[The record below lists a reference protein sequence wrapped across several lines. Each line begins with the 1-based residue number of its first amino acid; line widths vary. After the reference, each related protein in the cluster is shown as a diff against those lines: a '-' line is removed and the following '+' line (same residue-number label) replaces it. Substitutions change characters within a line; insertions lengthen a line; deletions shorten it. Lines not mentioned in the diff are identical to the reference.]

1 MFERFSDRGRRVV
14 VLAQEEARLL
24 DHNYIGTEHLL
35 LGLAREGEGVAATAL
50 TSLGISLEA
59 VQQQV
64 AEIIGR
70 GKRPPSGHIPFTAR
84 AKNVLEFSAREA
96 DALGHSYVS
105 TEHLLLGLLR
115 LGEGVGVQ
123 VLVRLGGDLN
133 RVRDQ
138 VLRYAQSGPESAA
151 GRTRPGAQARSRL
164 ADEPLAR
171 TEELDARLVAI
182 ERWVGMR
189 PDLDDLDDQI
199 AQLRREKEAA
209 IDREDF
215 ENAVALRDKEKQ
227 LIDRRDRRKK
237 EWVRAA
243 AGRPSLAGELARL
256 NAELERLRAMLREHG
271 IGPGDEAV

>member
-1 MFERFSDRGRRVV
+1 MFERFTDRGRRVM

-35 LGLAREGEGVAATAL
+35 LGLVREGEGVAARAL

-70 GKRPPSGHIPFTAR
+70 GERPPSGHIPFTAR
-84 AKNVLEFSAREA
+84 AKKVLELSAREA
-96 DALGHSYVS
+96 DALGDSYVS

-123 VLVRLGGDLN
+123 VLVGLGGDVN
-133 RVRDQ
+133 PVRDQ
-138 VLRYAQSGPESAA
+138 VLLLYGQSGPELAA
-151 GRTRPGAQARSRL
+151 GRTRPVTQPRSRP

-171 TEELDARLVAI
+171 IEELDARLVAI

-199 AQLRREKEAA
+199 TQLRREKEAA
-209 IDREDF
+209 IGREDF
-215 ENAVALRDKEKQ
+215 DNAAALRDKEKQ
-227 LIDRRDRRKK
+227 LIDRRDRREQ
-237 EWVRAA
+237 EWTRAA

-256 NAELERLRAMLREHG
+256 NAELERLRAIVREHG
-271 IGPGDEAV
+271 IGPADD

>member
-1 MFERFSDRGRRVV
+1 MFERFTDRGRRVV

-35 LGLAREGEGVAATAL
+35 LGLVREGEGVAARAL

-84 AKNVLEFSAREA
+84 AKKVLELSAREA
-96 DALGHSYVS
+96 DALGGNYVS

-123 VLVRLGGDLN
+123 VLAGLGGDLN
-133 RVRDQ
+133 TVRDQ
-138 VLRYAQSGPESAA
+138 VLLLCGQSGPELAA
-151 GRTRPGAQARSRL
+151 GRTWPGTQPRSRL

-171 TEELDARLVAI
+171 IEELDARLAAI

-209 IDREDF
+209 IGREDF
-215 ENAVALRDKEKQ
+215 DNAAALRDKEKQ
-227 LIDRRDRRKK
+227 LIDRRDRREQ
-237 EWVRAA
+237 EWTRAA

-256 NAELERLRAMLREHG
+256 NAELERLRAIVREHG
-271 IGPGDEAV
+271 IGPADD